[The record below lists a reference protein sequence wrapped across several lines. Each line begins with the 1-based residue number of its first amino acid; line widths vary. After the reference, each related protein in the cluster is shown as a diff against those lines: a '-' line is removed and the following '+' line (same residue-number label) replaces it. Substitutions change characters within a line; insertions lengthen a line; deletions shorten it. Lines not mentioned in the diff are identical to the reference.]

1 MSEGLIVNKGIVLL
15 IREDDM
21 VAQGHPYRLC
31 SLSESCLGLKVN
43 DSQLNLILEILSF
56 KNKRAMSFNRL
67 KNVIVATGSPISV
80 PTTIDYADY
89 ADGLARRMCTQR
101 WLKASLDIGR
111 SVPFLFWQSGK
122 IVNLALILMLFEK

>member
-1 MSEGLIVNKGIVLL
+1 
-15 IREDDM
+15 M

-31 SLSESCLGLKVN
+31 SLSKSCLGLKVN
-43 DSQLNLILEILSF
+43 DSRLNLILEILSF

-89 ADGLARRMCTQR
+89 AGGLARRMCTLR

-111 SVPFLFWQSGK
+111 SVPYLFWQSGK